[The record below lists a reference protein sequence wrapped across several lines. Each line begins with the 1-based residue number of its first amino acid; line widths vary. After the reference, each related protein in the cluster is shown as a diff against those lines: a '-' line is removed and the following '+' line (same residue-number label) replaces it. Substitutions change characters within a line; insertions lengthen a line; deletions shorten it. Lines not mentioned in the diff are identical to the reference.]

1 MPLRASHAAHSCC
14 FEVMGGFVVRLVI
27 LCLCVGMVRG
37 VFTRSCERGAVSLMF
52 LNLMFM
58 SYLSD
63 EMYGQVNV
71 VIITIHPY
79 ETSSLFPFDFIENDA
94 LCWPKML

>member
-1 MPLRASHAAHSCC
+1 MLPIPVVLRLW
-14 FEVMGGFVVRLVI
+14 VGLM
-27 LCLCVGMVRG
+27 CVWLYCACAFG
-37 VFTRSCERGAVSLMF
+37 VYRSCERGAVSLMF

-58 SYLSD
+58 PYLSN

>member
-1 MPLRASHAAHSCC
+1 M
-14 FEVMGGFVVRLVI
+14 
-27 LCLCVGMVRG
+27 
-37 VFTRSCERGAVSLMF
+37 SLMF
-52 LNLMFM
+52 LNLVFM